1 MYIRIYMYIYIYKYI
16 NTSIYLYVEDLT
28 VGYDGSVRNSEDNL
42 VQVKPHPT
50 YNIYIYI
57 YIYICGAWRAEGRA
71 LHALCLAG
79 SPMGWPNCL

>member
-50 YNIYIYI
+50 YNIYIYMR
-57 YIYICGAWRAEGRA
+57 CVACRRARFARA
-71 LHALCLAG
+71 LPSRLPYGVA
-79 SPMGWPNCL
+79 